1 MLRCEPAWRA
11 TELMLSRELLD
22 NRRFN
27 LRVLHCSQT
36 TGQKPTAFDERRRIK
51 CRRPNWRNMA
61 MVSIS
66 RSMLLAASLLA
77 FPLAGAMAQHDPS
90 REEGKIC
97 SASASNQT
105 GSPQSTAP
113 GYQTTNDVNG
123 KPSSGNAAT
132 AGQSGKKPPP

>member
-1 MLRCEPAWRA
+1 
-11 TELMLSRELLD
+11 
-22 NRRFN
+22 
-27 LRVLHCSQT
+27 
-36 TGQKPTAFDERRRIK
+36 
-51 CRRPNWRNMA
+51 

-90 REEGKIC
+90 REEGKPNNSS

-105 GSPQSTAP
+105 GSSQSTAP

-123 KPSSGNAAT
+123 QPSSGNAAT